1 MIKKGLSL
9 IATKEGRN
17 IIKGF
22 YEKGKGIIK
31 KRKKTKESI
40 AANKKRRLQAN
51 RAVKKYDIKG
61 GGAGSRDASAIV
73 PVKLQ
78 TGRGSSFKTR
88 ILGPKGQTP
97 FQGKRFGSSGNME
110 SWRNDMERTFKLPS
124 FEEVSRSIFKKRG
137 PTKKSK
143 GGDIKVVSRVA
154 KKLTKASAAHAG
166 QAKALKRIV
175 SKYV

>member
-1 MIKKGLSL
+1 MIKKGLQL
-9 IATKEGRN
+9 MATKEGRKLV
-17 IIKGF
+17 KGLVK
-22 YEKGKGIIK
+22 KGKGYIR
-31 KRKKTKESI
+31 KRKPTKEAR
-40 AANKKRRLQAN
+40 AANRERDLQSKRALKRLAI
-51 RAVKKYDIKG
+51 RG
-61 GGAGSRDASAIV
+61 GGSGSTDVSAIV

-97 FQGKRFGSSGNME
+97 YQGKRLGSHGNME

-124 FEEVSRSIFKKRG
+124 FMEIKRSIF
-137 PTKKSK
+137 KKSK
-143 GGDIKVVSRVA
+143 GGDIKIVSKVA

-166 QAKALKRIV
+166 QAKALKKIV

>member
-17 IIKGF
+17 IVKGF
-22 YEKGKGIIK
+22 YEKGKGKII

-40 AANKKRRLQAN
+40 AANKKRVLESR
-51 RAVKKYDIKG
+51 RAVKKFAIRG
-61 GGAGSRDASAIV
+61 GRSGKTDASAIV

-78 TGRGSSFKTR
+78 TRQGSSFKTHVLR
-88 ILGPKGQTP
+88 EKGQTP
-97 FQGKRFGSSGNME
+97 YQGKRFGSSGNME
-110 SWRNDMERTFKLPS
+110 SWRMDMERTFKLPT
-124 FEEVSRSIFKKRG
+124 FQDVARSIFKKRG

>member
-1 MIKKGLSL
+1 MIKKGITLM
-9 IATKEGRN
+9 ATKEGRKLV
-17 IIKGF
+17 KGLVK
-22 YEKGKGIIK
+22 KGKGYIR
-31 KRKKTKESI
+31 KRKPTKETR
-40 AANKKRRLQAN
+40 AANKERDLQSKRAL
-51 RAVKKYDIKG
+51 KKFGIRG
-61 GGAGSRDASAIV
+61 GRSGKTDASAVV

-97 FQGKRFGSSGNME
+97 YQGKRFGSQGNME

-124 FEEVSRSIFKKRG
+124 FEEIKRSIF
-137 PTKKSK
+137 KKSK
-143 GGDIKVVSRVA
+143 GGDIKVVARVA

>member
-1 MIKKGLSL
+1 M
-9 IATKEGRN
+9 ATKEGRKLV
-17 IIKGF
+17 KGLVK
-22 YEKGKGIIK
+22 KGKGYIR
-31 KRKKTKESI
+31 KRKPTKEAR
-40 AANKKRRLQAN
+40 AANRERDLQSKRALKRLAI
-51 RAVKKYDIKG
+51 RG
-61 GGAGSRDASAIV
+61 GGSGSTDVSAIV

-97 FQGKRFGSSGNME
+97 YQGKRLGSHGNME

-124 FEEVSRSIFKKRG
+124 FMEIKRSIF
-137 PTKKSK
+137 KKSK
-143 GGDIKVVSRVA
+143 GGDIKIVSKVA

-166 QAKALKRIV
+166 QAKALKKIV

>member
-1 MIKKGLSL
+1 M
-9 IATKEGRN
+9 ATKEGRKL
-17 IIKGF
+17 KGLVK
-22 YEKGKGIIK
+22 KGKGYIR
-31 KRKKTKESI
+31 KRKPTKEAR
-40 AANKKRRLQAN
+40 AANRERDLQSKRALKRLAI
-51 RAVKKYDIKG
+51 RG
-61 GGAGSRDASAIV
+61 GGSGSTDVSAIV

-97 FQGKRFGSSGNME
+97 YQGKRLGSHGNME

-124 FEEVSRSIFKKRG
+124 FMEIKRSIF
-137 PTKKSK
+137 KKSK
-143 GGDIKVVSRVA
+143 GGDIKIVSKVA

-166 QAKALKRIV
+166 QAKALKKIV

>member
-1 MIKKGLSL
+1 M
-9 IATKEGRN
+9 ATKEGRKLV
-17 IIKGF
+17 KGLVK
-22 YEKGKGIIK
+22 KGKGYIR
-31 KRKKTKESI
+31 KRKPTKEAR
-40 AANKKRRLQAN
+40 AANRERDLQSKRALKRLAI
-51 RAVKKYDIKG
+51 RG
-61 GGAGSRDASAIV
+61 GGSGSTDVSAIV

-97 FQGKRFGSSGNME
+97 YQGKRLGSHGNME

-124 FEEVSRSIFKKRG
+124 FMEIKRSIF
-137 PTKKSK
+137 KKSK
-143 GGDIKVVSRVA
+143 GGDIKIVSKVA

>member
-1 MIKKGLSL
+1 MIKKGITLM
-9 IATKEGRN
+9 ATKEGRKLV
-17 IIKGF
+17 KGLVK
-22 YEKGKGIIK
+22 KGKGYIR
-31 KRKKTKESI
+31 KRKPTKETR
-40 AANKKRRLQAN
+40 AANKERDLQSKRAL
-51 RAVKKYDIKG
+51 KKFGIRG
-61 GGAGSRDASAIV
+61 GRSGKTDASAVV

-97 FQGKRFGSSGNME
+97 YQGKRLGSHGNME

-124 FEEVSRSIFKKRG
+124 YEEIARSIFKKRG

>member
-1 MIKKGLSL
+1 M
-9 IATKEGRN
+9 ATKEGRKLV
-17 IIKGF
+17 KGF
-22 YEKGKGIIK
+22 YVKGKGFIT
-31 KRKKTKESI
+31 KRKKTTEAK
-40 AANKKRRLQAN
+40 AANRKRELEAKKSPL
-51 RAVKKYDIKG
+51 KKYSIQG
-61 GGAGSRDASAIV
+61 GRSGSRDASAIV

-78 TGRGSSFKTR
+78 TGAGSSFKTR
-88 ILGPKGQTP
+88 VLGPKGQTP
-97 FQGKRFGSSGNME
+97 YQGKRLGSSGNME

-143 GGDIKVVSRVA
+143 GGDIKIVSNVA

>member
-1 MIKKGLSL
+1 MIKKGLTL
-9 IATKEGRN
+9 IATKEGR
-17 IIKGF
+17 
-22 YEKGKGIIK
+22 ELVKGIVKKGAGYIR
-31 KRKKTKESI
+31 KRKPTKEAR
-40 AANKKRRLQAN
+40 AANKKRDLKSK
-51 RAVKKYDIKG
+51 RAIKRFSIRG
-61 GGAGSRDASAIV
+61 GRSGNTDASAIV

-78 TGRGSSFKTR
+78 TGRGSSFRTR

-97 FQGKRFGSSGNME
+97 YQGKRLGSVGNME
-110 SWRNDMERTFKLPS
+110 SWRNDMERTFKLPT

>member
-1 MIKKGLSL
+1 MIKKGLAL

-17 IIKGF
+17 LVKGF

-31 KRKKTKESI
+31 KRKKTKEAK
-40 AANKKRRLQAN
+40 AANRKRELEAKKSL
-51 RAVKKYDIKG
+51 KKYGIQG
-61 GGAGSRDASAIV
+61 GRSGSRDASAIV

-78 TGRGSSFKTR
+78 TGAGSSFKTR
-88 ILGPKGQTP
+88 VLGPKGQTP
-97 FQGKRFGSSGNME
+97 YQGKRLGSAGNME

-143 GGDIKVVSRVA
+143 GGDIKIVSNVA

>member
-1 MIKKGLSL
+1 MIKKGLTL
-9 IATKEGRN
+9 MATKEGRKL
-17 IIKGF
+17 IKSF
-22 YEKGKGIIK
+22 YKKGKGYIK
-31 KRKKTKESI
+31 KRKQTKEAR
-40 AANKKRRLQAN
+40 AANKKRDLQSN
-51 RAVKKYDIKG
+51 RAVKKYSIKG
-61 GGAGSRDASAIV
+61 GRSGSTDVSAIV
-73 PVKLQ
+73 PIKLQ
-78 TGRGSSFKTR
+78 TGRGSSFRTR

-97 FQGKRFGSSGNME
+97 YQGKRFGSQGNME

-124 FEEVSRSIFKKRG
+124 FEEIKRSIF
-137 PTKKSK
+137 KKSK